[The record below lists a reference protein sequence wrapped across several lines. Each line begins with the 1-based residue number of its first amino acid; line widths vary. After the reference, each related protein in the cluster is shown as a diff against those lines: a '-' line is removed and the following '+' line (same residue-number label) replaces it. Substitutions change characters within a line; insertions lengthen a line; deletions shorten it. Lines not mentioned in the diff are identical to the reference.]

1 MSERKYPV
9 CPIMKNACIAGCMWF
24 KDGECCIASLP
35 DLVEKLEDVVTSVEK
50 LEQTIKTTDFTM

>member
-1 MSERKYPV
+1 MGK
-9 CPIMKNACIAGCMWF
+9 CPLTKQDCTVDCAWF

-35 DLVEKLEDVVTSVEK
+35 DLVERLEDVVTSVDK